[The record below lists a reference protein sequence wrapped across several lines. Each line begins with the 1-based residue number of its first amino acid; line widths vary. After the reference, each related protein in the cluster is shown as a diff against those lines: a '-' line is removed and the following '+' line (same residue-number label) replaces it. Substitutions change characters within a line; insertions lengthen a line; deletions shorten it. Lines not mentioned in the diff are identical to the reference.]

1 MIGLDFNQM
10 PIKRKLTLVILAV
23 SLSTVLLLTTGLLV
37 FQWFNARQLI
47 TRDLM
52 AQAKIIA
59 ANSTAALSFGDKA
72 AADETLRSLQA
83 NPRILQA
90 SLYLP
95 DGTMFATFDN
105 LRAPVLHR
113 ALPATEG
120 VEFRESYLILCL
132 PVTLEQKQIG
142 NLSLCFDFRAMQRD
156 FVRPYLM
163 ILCGSLFLSVLLTL
177 ALSERLQRVISVPIH
192 QLADTA
198 RAIAERKDYSV
209 RATVRR
215 QDELGT
221 LTEAFNHMLARIEE
235 QDQVLQQRM
244 RVDQLITTLSTDF
257 INLTADEIDHAIT
270 MGLQQIGEFLQ
281 VPSVRLYTLSV
292 TGEHFLNTHTW
303 CQDAPA
309 AGPIED
315 TEIPVTSMPW
325 WVQQLNRGEVIE
337 LADIASMPPE
347 GATERRQFETAGTRA
362 VLAVGIGFSDRLT
375 GFLCARVHDRP
386 RDWADHEVVLF
397 KLASEIFTNA
407 LERKRVSEAMEGL
420 NRRLVETSRHAGM
433 AEVATGVLHNVG
445 NVLNSVNV
453 SSDLIRDRLRNL
465 LGERLGRLANLIQQH
480 KDDLSS
486 FLTNDPKGR
495 LVPDYLANLVSHL
508 DQERKEAMSELEQ
521 LCGNVEHIKQIVAM
535 QQSYARASG
544 VYEDLPL
551 ALLVDDALR
560 MNSGAFQRHGVTVQR
575 DYQNVPL
582 VRVDKHKVLQI
593 LVNLFRNAKY
603 ALDDAGRSEKLLSVT
618 VTSPEPQLVCVIVC
632 DNGIGISAENL
643 TRVFQHGFTTRSAG
657 HGFGLHS
664 GALAASEMGGRLYA
678 TSDGVG
684 CGATF
689 TLELPA
695 APRTETSAAESGPGR
710 A

>member
-535 QQSYARASG
+535 QQSYARTLG
-544 VYEDLPL
+544 VIEFQQAAELVEDAVRMQAATLARQRVHIERQFDVLPPI
-551 ALLVDDALR
+551 AMDR
-560 MNSGAFQRHGVTVQR
+560 
-575 DYQNVPL
+575 
-582 VRVDKHKVLQI
+582 HKVLQI
-593 LVNLFRNAKY
+593 LINLVRNAQQ
-603 ALDDAGRSEKLLSVT
+603 ALMSARVATPTLTLRIRRVGEDRVQIVVT
-618 VTSPEPQLVCVIVC
+618 
-632 DNGIGISAENL
+632 DNGVGIEPENL
-643 TRVFQHGFTTRSAG
+643 IRIFSHGFTTRAGG

-664 GALAASEMGGRLYA
+664 GWLAAREMDGALSVQ
-678 TSDGVG
+678 SDGPG

-689 TLELPA
+689 TLELPF
-695 APRTETSAAESGPGR
+695 RTRPASA
-710 A
+710 